1 VLILTSLIKLI
12 DTNSKV
18 AMPSLKK
25 VGERSYELDLR
36 GYVCPY
42 PQMYTS
48 QALSKLPKGSI
59 LKVVID
65 NPPSIENI
73 KSVAQKAGAKSIVV
87 NSKSGEWDIVIEL

>member
-1 VLILTSLIKLI
+1 MLTFLLLIKFIYTHL
-12 DTNSKV
+12 V
-18 AMPSLKK
+18 AIVPSIKK
-25 VGERSYELDLR
+25 VGEKIYELYLR

-48 QALSKLPKGSI
+48 QALAKLPRGSI

-73 KSVAQKAGAKSIVV
+73 KSVAQKPVPSLSLQIHEAA
-87 NSKSGEWDIVIEL
+87 SGILQYEI

>member
-1 VLILTSLIKLI
+1 MVTFSLLIKFIYTRL
-12 DTNSKV
+12 V
-18 AMPSLKK
+18 AIVPSIKK
-25 VGERSYELDLR
+25 VGEKMYELDLR

-48 QALSKLPKGSI
+48 QALTKMPRGSV

-73 KSVAQKAGAKSIVV
+73 KSVAQKAGAKSVSV
-87 NSKSGEWDIVIEL
+87 NSRGGEWDITIEI